1 MAKKK
6 KTSSAKIFFWIFLG
20 WWLYPFKWLFWDF
33 PKWAIKSSSK
43 KGTKIDGSYVLY
55 SIGILIGICILL
67 SAGSTGVLGVI
78 FGLILLG
85 GSGWMIYRTFKKR
98 KKPARK
104 NESAEI
110 TFPETLAETGETL
123 YKTYDR
129 VKLCII
135 QEEPPNY
142 SLIHAGDCLE
152 LRQEPENPYDSKAI
166 AVYDGEQR
174 IGYIYRGAGQDM
186 TNDFLK
192 RGNTV
197 LTYVQEKNMDFGEI
211 YMKMAYYK

>member
-1 MAKKK
+1 MLL
-6 KTSSAKIFFWIFLG
+6 IYGLG
-20 WWLYPFKWLFWDF
+20 L
-33 PKWAIKSSSK
+33 
-43 KGTKIDGSYVLY
+43 
-55 SIGILIGICILL
+55 LIGAICLVFARDIGAFGWVFGFIL
-67 SAGSTGVLGVI
+67 S
-78 FGLILLG
+78 G
-85 GSGWMIYRTFKKR
+85 GSGWMIYRTFKSR
-98 KKPARK
+98 RKPARK
-104 NESAEI
+104 NPAQKNEAAEI
-110 TFPETLAETGETL
+110 TFPAELAGETL

-135 QEEPPNY
+135 QDDPPNY

-152 LRQEPENPYDSKAI
+152 LRQEPENPYDSKAV
-166 AVYDGEQR
+166 AVYDGNQR

-186 TNDFLK
+186 TNDFLR